1 MAAMVWPLMCR
12 IFRMTMKLLLWIVR
26 ILERWLKRFDDK
38 TVSFKEDPYLVP
50 IEKVIEPVNLPDENR
65 IQENVTRIS
74 IPREPVNTNT
84 QTPDPARVVYNCPLC
99 DCPMLYKK
107 AGRGGAFYGC
117 SNHPGCPSTRNL
129 ANRKPG
135 PVKEINRLRILFGEL
150 KWAEMEERKCRG
162 IPIPFRLNRCTF
174 CGMEQPDHLGRN
186 CPQRL
191 QPP

>member
-107 AGRGGAFYGC
+107 GKPWWCILWMLQLSGLRRNSQLGKQKTW
-117 SNHPGCPSTRNL
+117 TR
-129 ANRKPG
+129 
-135 PVKEINRLRILFGEL
+135 
-150 KWAEMEERKCRG
+150 W
-162 IPIPFRLNRCTF
+162 
-174 CGMEQPDHLGRN
+174 
-186 CPQRL
+186 
-191 QPP
+191 